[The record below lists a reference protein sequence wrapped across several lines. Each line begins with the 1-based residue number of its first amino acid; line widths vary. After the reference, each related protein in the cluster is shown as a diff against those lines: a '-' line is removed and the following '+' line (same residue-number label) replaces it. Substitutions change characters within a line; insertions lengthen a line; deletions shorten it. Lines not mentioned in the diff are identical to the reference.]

1 MITLRATLAG
11 VLLVVAH
18 GCGAPG
24 GGGRAPAALR
34 EDGCEDAAALAAW
47 REAQQLALPDEDA
60 AALPLLKKAC
70 ARCPDLVRA
79 HCAYQ
84 DVARRLGGR
93 AAADMA
99 ASYPPGAGG
108 DSPVRDYLRARL
120 AETAYAQANELQKIL
135 DEHPRFA
142 WAHLSLARVN
152 RGQGRL
158 SESLGGFVLAARN
171 DASLVEATLER
182 GQVLAELGRVKEA
195 AVAYEAYLTSRP
207 GDPAAAREYVALL
220 LYQLGRAEAALE
232 WISKL
237 EAGGDRSLELRMDRA
252 AAYWRQGKHR
262 AAAEGYLSILA
273 AEPRAARAAL
283 NVGLLYYEVVPRDD
297 ADRDRFWPGARA
309 AFRMFL
315 ANTAAQD
322 GHEQFEKTWAVPH
335 RLQRIERR
343 IGAAPVE
350 PPTMSALRWP
360 AAR

>member
-34 EDGCEDAAALAAW
+34 DDGCEDAAALAAW

-60 AALPLLKKAC
+60 AALPLLKKVC
-70 ARCPDLVRA
+70 ARCPDLIRA

-99 ASYPPGAGG
+99 ASYALGVGG

-182 GQVLAELGRVKEA
+182 G
-195 AVAYEAYLTSRP
+195 
-207 GDPAAAREYVALL
+207 
-220 LYQLGRAEAALE
+220 
-232 WISKL
+232 
-237 EAGGDRSLELRMDRA
+237 
-252 AAYWRQGKHR
+252 
-262 AAAEGYLSILA
+262 
-273 AEPRAARAAL
+273 
-283 NVGLLYYEVVPRDD
+283 
-297 ADRDRFWPGARA
+297 
-309 AFRMFL
+309 
-315 ANTAAQD
+315 
-322 GHEQFEKTWAVPH
+322 
-335 RLQRIERR
+335 
-343 IGAAPVE
+343 
-350 PPTMSALRWP
+350 
-360 AAR
+360 